1 MTNKCLRRISGK
13 VKWFNSKLGYG
24 FITHKNDT
32 NKDVDVFVHWS
43 NLLLSDKD
51 FHTLYKGEYVEFEL
65 EKCTCNSS
73 GLGIQACRV
82 SGPNN
87 GQLLTTANS
96 DTLTHIYNAK
106 RFSRAFCVR
115 QLDPLEF
122 TGQDNL
128 SQKASELYRSYKRCA
143 QMET

>member
-1 MTNKCLRRISGK
+1 MTISKKRICGK

-24 FITHKNDT
+24 FITHKNDI

-87 GQLLTTANS
+87 SKLLTTSNNEA
-96 DTLTHIYNAK
+96 LTNIYNTK
-106 RFSRAFCVR
+106 KMSNAFCVR
-115 QLDPLEF
+115 QLHSFEF
-122 TGQDNL
+122 STPDNM
-128 SQKASELYRSYKRCA
+128 SKKAFEIYKYTPYSECIL
-143 QMET
+143 